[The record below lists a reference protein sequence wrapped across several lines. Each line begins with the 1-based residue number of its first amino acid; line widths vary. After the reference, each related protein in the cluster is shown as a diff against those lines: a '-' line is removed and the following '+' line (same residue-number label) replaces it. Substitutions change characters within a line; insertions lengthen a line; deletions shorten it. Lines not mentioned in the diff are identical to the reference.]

1 MELTHWKKLNNPD
14 YLGAYA
20 FQPGQDIIATIK
32 YVHDEMVVGSDGKK
46 EECTVIHFTETTIKP
61 LIANVTNCKQIT
73 KLLKTPYIEQ
83 WSGQRIQL
91 YVTPVKAFGDVVDAV
106 RVRPFLPKVEE
117 QNIKCFECG
126 NIITAA
132 GNMNAQQMA
141 AYTQKKYGRILCEAC
156 ATKAAQ
162 MNKPQDENKGEV
174 TTNENN

>member
-1 MELTHWKKLNNPD
+1 MELTHWKKLSNPN

-32 YVHDEMVVGSDGKK
+32 YLQDEMVVGSDGKK
-46 EECTVIHFTETTIKP
+46 EECSVIHFAETTIKP
-61 LIANVTNCKQIT
+61 LIANATNCKQIA

-83 WSGQRIQL
+83 WSGQKIQL
-91 YVTPVKAFGDVVDAV
+91 FVENVKAFGEVVEAV
-106 RVRPFLPKVEE
+106 RVRPFLPKIVGDTF
-117 QNIKCFECG
+117 KCADCSSDVG
-126 NIITAA
+126 CV
-132 GNMNAQQMA
+132 GNMQPKQMA